1 MVKDSKASLSIV
13 VIVMPNFNLAATVG
27 FVDPFRAANYLEGC
41 AHFRWEI
48 VSIPGGA
55 VVASNGT
62 TVETKALS
70 AVQDESPSIVIVS
83 SSWAPEAHGSPML
96 HAVLRRWARA
106 GVTLGALDTG
116 AFILA
121 RLRLL
126 SGRRATVHYEHL
138 DAFKELHPD
147 IKASDQLFVFDGD
160 RITCCGGG
168 AAVDFALHIIRH
180 ARGET
185 LANSAARYL
194 FHERLRPQGARQNSA
209 PVEPLGSTVPT
220 TVRKA
225 IQVME
230 EHLETALPIPKICQS
245 IGISQR
251 QLDRLFLRFVRQSP
265 ALYYRDI
272 RLDRARGLVTQTEL
286 PLSEVAVASGFSSQ
300 VHFSR
305 AYRQRFGIA
314 PRRDRT
320 EGRIPFEFRAWPLHH
335 PMPTVEG
342 KRGAR
347 RTKKVK
353 K

>member
-1 MVKDSKASLSIV
+1 MVKDSKAPLSIL

-27 FVDPFRAANYLEGC
+27 FIDPFRAANYLEGRT
-41 AHFRWEI
+41 HFRWG
-48 VSIPGGA
+48 VASIPGGA
-55 VVASNGT
+55 VVASNGM

-70 AVQDESPSIVIVS
+70 AVQDERPNVAIVS
-83 SSWAPEAHGSPML
+83 SSWAPEAHAGPVL
-96 HAVLRRWARA
+96 QAVLRRWARA

-126 SGRRATVHYEHL
+126 TGRRATVHYEHL
-138 DAFKELHPD
+138 DAFKELYPD
-147 IKASDQLFVFDGD
+147 IKVSDQLFVFDGA

-194 FHERLRPQGARQNSA
+194 FHERLRPQGARQNSST
-209 PVEPLGSTVPT
+209 VEPLGSTVPI

-230 EHLETALPIPKICQS
+230 EHLETALAIPQICQR

-251 QLDRLFLRFVRQSP
+251 QLDRLFLRFARQSP
-265 ALYYRDI
+265 AIYYRDI
-272 RLDRARGLVTQTEL
+272 RLDRARGLVTQTEM
-286 PLSEVAVASGFSSQ
+286 PLSEVAIASGFSSQ

-305 AYRQRFGIA
+305 AYRERFGIA
-314 PRRDRT
+314 PRRDRI

-335 PMPTVEG
+335 PLSAATSSRVN
-342 KRGAR
+342 
-347 RTKKVK
+347 RTAKKAK